1 VPPTDPEISL
11 LEIDSLTKTF
21 GALTAVDDLSM
32 HVRAGS
38 MHGFVGA
45 NGAGKTTTMR
55 MVVGIDAPDSGS
67 VTIDGRAAGRATQGV
82 VGYLPEE
89 RGLYPSMRV
98 RDHLVYL
105 GRLHGI
111 AAADSRDRADRWLE
125 RLGLAERAGD
135 AVEKLSLGNQQRVQL
150 IAAMLHEPALLVLD
164 EPFSGLDPIAVD
176 VTAEVLAE
184 RVADGAAVL
193 FSSHQLDLVE
203 RMCDEVTIIADGR
216 IVAAGGVE
224 QLRTAGPPRYV
235 VRVEGAPPSWLDA
248 VPGAVAEQQ
257 GADGQLVV
265 RLPADAPDE
274 QVLLDAARAAGRV
287 RQFGPFVPTLAQL
300 YREASR

>member
-1 VPPTDPEISL
+1 MPPTDPEISL

-135 AVEKLSLGNQQRVQL
+135 AVEKLSLGNRQRVQL

-164 EPFSGLDPIAVD
+164 EPFSGLDPVAVD
-176 VTAEVLAE
+176 RLTELLREV
-184 RVADGAAVL
+184 AATGVPVL
-193 FSSHQLDLVE
+193 FSSHQLELVE
-203 RMCDEVTIIADGR
+203 RLCDS
-216 IVAAGGVE
+216 
-224 QLRTAGPPRYV
+224 V
-235 VRVEGAPPSWLDA
+235 V
-248 VPGAVAEQQ
+248 
-257 GADGQLVV
+257 
-265 RLPADAPDE
+265 
-274 QVLLDAARAAGRV
+274 VLAAGRV
-287 RQFGPFVPTLAQL
+287 VASGTVEALRRERGGRRLRLVVEHDAGWTRELAGVRVLDVDGPRALVEAEDPQALLAEAVRRGAVHAFSPTAPTLSEL
-300 YREASR
+300 YREVLA